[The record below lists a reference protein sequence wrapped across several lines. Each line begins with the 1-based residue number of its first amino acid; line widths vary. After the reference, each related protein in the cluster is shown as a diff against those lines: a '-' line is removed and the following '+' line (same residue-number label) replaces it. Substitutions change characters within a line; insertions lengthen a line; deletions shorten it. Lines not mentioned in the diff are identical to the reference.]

1 MPSTRE
7 FLDHSTLLCLKP
19 CLQGQSEAELKG
31 TKRRAE
37 LEVQEYKSKLLRC
50 VGEE

>member
-7 FLDHSTLLCLKP
+7 SLDYPTLLSLKWH
-19 CLQGQSEAELKG
+19 LQGQSEAELKG
-31 TKRRAE
+31 AKRRAE

>member
-7 FLDHSTLLCLKP
+7 SLNQSTLLVLNRR
-19 CLQGQSEAELKG
+19 LQGQSEAELKG
-31 TKRRAE
+31 AKRRAE

-50 VGEE
+50 V